1 MPRKRIRQL
10 VLASPEDSGKGLK
23 ILNIQRVDNL
33 NQCPG
38 LVFGTLFRIKVEGF
52 GTIQTNLIGIEEG
65 LHLIIKTPPIPEIG
79 TKLFQKNNIV
89 IHYLFAG
96 QVFGFRTTL
105 LGLINEPFRFAIL
118 AYPTKVEKINIR
130 KHERI
135 CCMLPAKIKMSKD
148 SYGILIEDI
157 SVGGCYFSVNPPKD
171 GKFPVMRIGE
181 ETLLMLT
188 LPGITDSMTIGATVR
203 TIKCDIRTMKIGV
216 QFTKIGEEGEETTY
230 LAAIKK
236 YIVSFNMQN
245 WS

>member
-1 MPRKRIRQL
+1 M
-10 VLASPEDSGKGLK
+10 K
-23 ILNIQRVDNL
+23 ILNVQRVDNL

-38 LVFGTLFRIKVEGF
+38 LVFGTLLRIKVEGF

-65 LHLIIKTPPIPEIG
+65 MFLIVKTPPIPEIA

-105 LGLINEPFRFAIL
+105 LGLINEPFRFSIL
-118 AYPTKVEKINIR
+118 AYPTKVEKVNIR

-135 CCMLPAKIKMSKD
+135 SCMLPAKIKMS
-148 SYGILIEDI
+148 SGLYGILIEDI

-171 GKFPVMRIGE
+171 GKFPVMKISE
-181 ETLLMLT
+181 EALLILT
-188 LPGITDSMTIGATVR
+188 LPGITDSMAIGATVR
-203 TIKCDIRTMKIGV
+203 TIKCDMRTMKIGV
-216 QFTKIGEEGEETTY
+216 QFTKFDGKGEETAY
-230 LAAIKK
+230 LAAIKQ
-236 YIVSFNMQN
+236 YIANFQMQN